1 MDQGEMEED
10 ILAECLHYTQR
21 DMITPSLV
29 QSGKTFFGDHDL
41 DLDPMIDQ

>member
-10 ILAECLHYTQR
+10 ILAECLHYTES

-29 QSGKTFFGDHDL
+29 KSGKTFL
-41 DLDPMIDQ
+41 VIITLILTL